1 MSFTFFDFVL
11 FAGISQGIF
20 LAISIRL
27 LANRNKKANNIL
39 AITIGFAVLMLLG
52 RILIFKLTGRWVQ
65 WLAVFVDTTIFLFGP
80 FIYLYIKRLLFDEDK
95 NTRLYHHFILAT
107 AHLIYV
113 IIIISFS
120 IYEKKALLDYPLLNL
135 TGFIVETLGLLSLGT
150 YTIKGYLIIR
160 KHKNESKYEISY
172 DLKVRQFLKTIIVV
186 LALFTLL
193 WCISY
198 ISGSFFRVTIPFLNY
213 ISLWVSIP
221 VFIYV
226 VGFFNLKQPEIF
238 KIPSLPTSKK
248 EKPRLKPEEIK
259 QLQKRLHYFM
269 FEEELFK
276 VPELSLKSLAEKLNT
291 SSNNVSWLLNQ
302 VHQQSFYDYINML
315 RIKEVI
321 KSIDAGLHIKQTLLA
336 IAYDAGFN
344 SKSTFNKAFKN
355 ETSLTPSAY
364 IKNKQVA

>member
-1 MSFTFFDFVL
+1 
-11 FAGISQGIF
+11 
-20 LAISIRL
+20 
-27 LANRNKKANNIL
+27 
-39 AITIGFAVLMLLG
+39 MLLG

-80 FIYLYIKRLLFDEDK
+80 LVYFYIKRLLFDEDK

-135 TGFIVETLGLLSLGT
+135 TGFIVETLGLINLGV
-150 YTIKGYLIIR
+150 YTVKGFLIIL
-160 KHKNESKYEISY
+160 KHNRDSKYEVSY
-172 DLKVRQFLKTIIVV
+172 DLKVRQFLKAIIAV
-186 LALFTLL
+186 LTVFTLL

-198 ISGSFFRVTIPFLNY
+198 ISSYFFRATIPFLNY
-213 ISLWVSIP
+213 TSLWISIP

-226 VGFFNLKQPEIF
+226 IGYFNLKQPEVF
-238 KIPSLPTSKK
+238 KMPSIPIIKI

-276 VPELSLKSLAEKLNT
+276 IPELSLKILAEKLNT
-291 SSNNVSWLLNQ
+291 SSNNLSWLLNQ
-302 VHQQSFYDYINML
+302 VYQQSFYDYINML
-315 RIKEVI
+315 RIKEVL
-321 KSIDAGLHIKQTLLA
+321 KSIDSGFHIKQTLISL
-336 IAYDAGFN
+336 AYDAGFN

-355 ETSLTPSAY
+355 VTSQTPSVY